1 MRRHTRHPGRA
12 GHADVAMQLHVP
24 RSAHS
29 QSRLHPPTE
38 PPTRPEISLDMQGSI
53 RTLLT
58 ALRSTVAI
66 PPQVEEAMRMVPRSL
81 FLPPGQA
88 ALAWQARPV
97 LPSGH
102 SIILGSPQAEALALQ
117 VRNVFAVWAYRSS
130 TRQLHMHVLLTK
142 RAKMLS
148 MHDVL
153 PGSIYAG

>member
-1 MRRHTRHPGRA
+1 MQLLPCSGMCLALHTARA
-12 GHADVAMQLHVP
+12 GCI
-24 RSAHS
+24 
-29 QSRLHPPTE
+29 PPLSLL
-38 PPTRPEISLDMQGSI
+38 PGLISLDMQGSI

-66 PPQVEEAMRMVPRSL
+66 PPQVEEAMCMVPRSL

-117 VRNVFAVWAYRSS
+117 VRNVVAVWAYSSS
-130 TRQLHMHVLLTK
+130 TRQLHVHVLLTK